1 MQPHGRT
8 TVLLFVLFQALY
20 ALTSSGNAFRV
31 PDEFEVYFQVE
42 HLVDAGDLSVPQT
55 LAIRQ
60 PRIVNGQ
67 VVGSQPIFYG
77 KFGVDHRP
85 YAPYGPFAAFL
96 ALPHH
101 LAARAIAWI
110 AGVPRAPLPGGL
122 PWVFLVGGL
131 TTLFTATGAALAVA
145 GFHRAALALGAPPG
159 TALVLSL
166 LLGGATVLWVYGVSF
181 YCEGWQ
187 AAMLIWAAALLIEA
201 RAGSAADPARIAG
214 AAALLMLV
222 GLTKVTG
229 MVFTPAFVLAVL
241 AERMVPARS
250 RLQVAIALSA
260 GIAAAV
266 AIHLTWNAYRFGLPF
281 DFGYDASETVTHM
294 PPQLFRLADV
304 PRGLVMS
311 LVTPGKGLIVW
322 APALLLAAT
331 SLRDFWRRQPAVA
344 LGVVVAGVTGLLF
357 FAAYLFPE
365 AGYSHGPRTLVPIVP
380 LLLLPAVARPI
391 EQRSRA
397 AVAACAI
404 AGFTIALLAT
414 SVSFLEDQGIGG
426 DLGRGAALAYYE
438 RIDPPPGRAWN
449 RYRLAYVPFVRTLSA
464 GQWPSGDAVGHGL
477 DYLPHHL
484 ARARRELP
492 GGAAIPLWLVWAMP
506 MFWLAMLA
514 AAAAALQRE
523 SRVDS
528 ADLQVR
534 RAGHA

>member
-1 MQPHGRT
+1 MPSHGRT

-60 PRIVNGQ
+60 PRIVNGAIA
-67 VVGSQPIFYG
+67 GSQPIFYG
-77 KFGVDHRP
+77 KFGVDHKP

-101 LAARAIAWI
+101 LIARAVAWL
-110 AGVPRAPLPGGL
+110 AGVPRAPLPGGI

-145 GFHRAALALGAPPG
+145 GFHRAAIALGAPNR
-159 TALVLSL
+159 TALALSL

-187 AAMLIWAAALLIEA
+187 AAMLVWAAVLLIEA
-201 RAGSAADPARIAG
+201 RHGAPRPDARVAG
-214 AAALLMLV
+214 AALLLTLV

-241 AERMVPARS
+241 ADRDVSLKS
-250 RLQVAIALSA
+250 RLQTAVALSA
-260 GIAAAV
+260 GIALAV
-266 AIHLTWNAYRFGLPF
+266 ALHLTWNAYRFGLPF
-281 DFGYDASETVTHM
+281 DFGYDASETVPQM
-294 PPQLFRLADV
+294 PPHLFRLADV

-311 LVTPGKGLIVW
+311 LITPGKGLLVW
-322 APALLLAAT
+322 APALLLAAA
-331 SLRDFWRRQPAVA
+331 SARAFWRREPAVA
-344 LGVVVAGVTGLLF
+344 LGIALTGATGLLF

-380 LLLLPAVARPI
+380 LLLLPAIAVPI

-397 AVAACAI
+397 AVAACA
-404 AGFTIALLAT
+404 ALGFTIALLAS
-414 SVSFLEDQGIGG
+414 SVSFLEDQGIGE
-426 DLGRGAALAYYE
+426 DLGAGAALAYYE
-438 RIDPPPGRAWN
+438 RIVPPPGRAWN
-449 RYRLAYVPFVRTLSA
+449 RYRLAYVPFVRTLSS
-464 GQWPSGDAVGHGL
+464 GSWPAGDAVGHGL

-492 GGAAIPLWLVWAMP
+492 GGAAIPLWLIWTMP
-506 MFWLAMLA
+506 AFWLAVPA
-514 AAAAALQRE
+514 AAAAGVR
-523 SRVDS
+523 SRF
-528 ADLQVR
+528 R
-534 RAGHA
+534 TRAGRGQ

>member
-1 MQPHGRT
+1 MQPYGRT

-31 PDEFEVYFQVE
+31 PDEFEVYFQTE
-42 HLVDAGDLSVPQT
+42 HLIDAGDLSVPQT

-60 PRIVNGQ
+60 PKIVNGQ
-67 VVGSQPIFYG
+67 VVGSEPIFYG
-77 KFGVDHRP
+77 KFGVDRRP

-96 ALPHH
+96 AVPHH
-101 LAARAIAWI
+101 LLARAVARL
-110 AGVPRAPLPGGL
+110 ALVPRAPLPDGI

-145 GFHRAALALGAPPG
+145 GFHRAAIALKAPPR

-187 AAMLIWAAALLIEA
+187 AAMLIWAAALLLEA
-201 RAGSAADPARIAG
+201 RGGSPRAPLNVV
-214 AAALLMLV
+214 AAAVLLMLV

-241 AERMVPARS
+241 ADRTVPARA
-250 RLQVAIALSA
+250 RLRVAVALAA
-260 GIAAAV
+260 GMAMAV
-266 AIHLTWNAYRFGLPF
+266 AIHLTWNAYRFGQPF
-281 DFGYDASETVTHM
+281 DFGYDASETVPHM
-294 PPQLFRLADV
+294 PPQLFMLADV

-311 LVTPGKGLIVW
+311 LVTPGKGLLVW
-322 APALLLAAT
+322 APALLLALA
-331 SLRDFWRRQPAVA
+331 SARAFWRRAPGVA
-344 LGVVVAGVTGLLF
+344 LGIAAAGATGLLF

-380 LLLLPAVARPI
+380 LLLLPAIARPI
-391 EQRSRA
+391 EERSRA
-397 AVAACAI
+397 ALIACAA

-414 SVSFLEDQGIGG
+414 SVSFLEDQGIGE
-426 DLGRGAALAYYE
+426 DLGAGAALAYYE

-449 RYRLAYVPFVRTLSA
+449 RYRLGYVPFVRTLGS

-477 DYLPHHL
+477 DYFPHHL

-492 GGAAIPLWLVWAMP
+492 GGEAIPFWLVWAMP
-506 MFWLAMLA
+506 AFWLSMLA
-514 AAAAALQRE
+514 AAAAAL
-523 SRVDS
+523 
-528 ADLQVR
+528 AR
-534 RAGHA
+534 R